1 MMATIDK
8 LYGTREQR
16 RELKRFLMR
25 HRKRAWLRYVYP
37 VRSQQWANGE
47 AAIACFP
54 SFVDRWLWKN
64 CTLQFVRDRLEEQ
77 YKAKQERR
85 LFIEEIEA
93 HFVRVHRINQ
103 GLEQP

>member
-1 MMATIDK
+1 MAAIDK
-8 LYGTREQR
+8 LYGSREQR

-25 HRKRAWLRYVYP
+25 HRKRAWLKYLYP
-37 VRSQQWANGE
+37 ARTLRPVDGVAL
-47 AAIACFP
+47 IACFP

-77 YKAKQERR
+77 YKAEQERR
-85 LFIEEIEA
+85 LFIKEIEA
-93 HFVRVHRINQ
+93 HYVRVSRINQ